1 MIRRSI
7 EPQLQRLAAQFPI
20 ITITGPRQSG
30 KTTLAQHYFKD
41 YDYVNLEDP
50 EVRAY
55 AAEDPKGFLTDHPAP
70 LIIDEVQRVP
80 SLLSYIQ
87 VISDRVRKMGQ
98 YVLTGSHQP
107 KLKAEISQSLAGRT
121 GILQLLP
128 LSIAEL
134 AETNCSL
141 DRDELMYRGFLPK
154 LYAMPGADA
163 ELEYSNYFATYVER
177 DVRLLI
183 NLQHQHEFEVFVRLL
198 AGRVGQLLNLNSL
211 ADDIGISTKTLNEWL
226 NILEASYIVFRLPP
240 YFENFGKRLVKTPKI
255 YFTEP
260 GLAAWLIGIKSA
272 DMVKRDPLVGNLF
285 ENMIVIE
292 ALKARLNAGNAPDMY
307 FFRDQRGFEID
318 MLLAAER
325 KLYPYEIKSART
337 WSSDFATNLKSF
349 TERDEKIE
357 KGTVIYAGDLK
368 RSGNPA
374 AINFVNTAEVIPK

>member
-87 VISDRVRKMGQ
+87 VISDRDRKMGQ

-349 TERDEKIE
+349 SERDEKIE